1 MITSA
6 SRRVGGSY
14 IFDSI
19 TNIGSRTTVGGR
31 LRSVSKQPKRYRYSL
46 AITREIPSSFVKAV
60 TKFAATENDGPISV
74 ARAKE
79 QKDQYQ
85 KALRRFVPTLCLP
98 ALDEHP
104 DSVFVED
111 TVVAIGN
118 KAVITTPGHPSRRG
132 EVDTIRDILLR
143 LGYETID
150 MGDYPSALCDGG
162 DVLYTGRHVF
172 VGLSERT
179 NQEAANILADTFSV
193 DVISVPFEGEA
204 LHLKSI
210 VTHMNES
217 TLLAPTGSLGDE
229 VLTSMNAKNLGYNS
243 VRLPS
248 MLACNVVSVNGGI
261 LAQDTGCEESKTL
274 LSQAAKK
281 YGLQIEFLEGSEF
294 AKCDGALTCCSVL
307 LEI

>member
-1 MITSA
+1 MITIA
-6 SRRVGGSY
+6 SRGNHIFGAINAGGW
-14 IFDSI
+14 IRHF
-19 TNIGSRTTVGGR
+19 
-31 LRSVSKQPKRYRYSL
+31 SKQPKRYSL
-46 AITREIPSSFVKAV
+46 AITREVPSSFSKAV
-60 TKFAATENDGPISV
+60 TKFAAAENGPISIT
-74 ARAKE
+74 RAQEQKE
-79 QKDQYQ
+79 QYL

-98 ALDEHP
+98 ALNEHP

-118 KAVITTPGHPSRRG
+118 KAVITNPGHPSRRG
-132 EVDTIRDILLR
+132 EVDTIRDILQR

-150 MGDYPSALCDGG
+150 MREYASALCDGG
-162 DVLYTGRHVF
+162 DVLYTGRHIF

-179 NQEAANILADTFSV
+179 NQEAANVLADTFNV

-210 VTHMNES
+210 VTHLNES

-229 VLTSMNAKNLGYNS
+229 VLKGMNATNLGYDS

-261 LAQDTGCEESKTL
+261 LAQDTGCVESKAL
-274 LSQAAKK
+274 LLQAAKEL
-281 YGLQIEFLEGSEF
+281 GLEIEFLDGSEF

-307 LEI
+307 LEV